1 MRNEKV
7 EQTQRLSLKTR
18 LSYSFGDLACNILF
32 AATANMASYFY
43 TNVVGMSAAIVG
55 TILLL
60 SRCFDGFSDALMG
73 IIVDRTQ
80 SKYGKARVWVLRMI
94 IPFGIAAVLM
104 FMVPAGVSEMTQAI
118 YVFVTYNFAVTI
130 VYTALNLPYGAMAV
144 RMTSDQN
151 ERTVLNMYRMTIA
164 PIGAVIV
171 TAFTLPM
178 ANRLGGDQA
187 AWIKISIGYAIIS
200 MILLLICFLNCKEQ
214 VTENTDKKVAEEKV
228 PAGKSVSAML
238 HNKNW
243 LLLAGMFIL
252 WGVYF
257 SLNGMM
263 VSYYAQYALG
273 DNEKVTLLTL
283 AEKIPLIVAVP
294 LSAPFVKKFGKRNTA
309 LLGSLLFLVGATIM
323 AVQRYDL
330 IWLTVGQIV
339 RGLGGGAFG
348 GLIYG
353 LLIDTIEYG
362 QWYTGIRNEGLC
374 YCASAVGQKLG
385 GGLTNAFCGFVMDMN
400 GFDGLAATIPDAAVK
415 AIENLYLL
423 VPYVAYGGIAI
434 LLFVHHL
441 DKDYPFIEHELA
453 EGRWRLGKI
462 NAAQSNAQ

>member
-1 MRNEKV
+1 M
-7 EQTQRLSLKTR
+7 
-18 LSYSFGDLACNILF
+18 
-32 AATANMASYFY
+32 AAYFY

-60 SRCFDGFSDALMG
+60 SRVFDGFSDALMG
-73 IIVDRTQ
+73 IIVDRTK
-80 SKYGKARVWVLRMI
+80 SRYGKARVWVLRMI
-94 IPFGIAAVLM
+94 IPFGVAAVLM
-104 FMVPAGVSEMTQAI
+104 FLVPANASEMVQAV
-118 YVFVTYNFAVTI
+118 YVFITYNFAVTV

-144 RMTSDQN
+144 RMTASQN

-178 ANRLGGDQA
+178 ANRLGGGQD
-187 AWIKISIGYAIIS
+187 AWIKISVGYAVIS
-200 MILLLICFLNCKEQ
+200 MILLFICFLNCKEQ
-214 VTENTDKKVAEEKV
+214 VTDDDKEAKEEKV
-228 PAGKSVSAML
+228 PAGKSISAML
-238 HNKNW
+238 HNKYW

-263 VSYYAQYALG
+263 VSYYAEYALG
-273 DNEKVTLLTL
+273 DNEKVALLTL
-283 AEKIPLIVAVP
+283 AEKIPLILGVP
-294 LSAPFVKKFGKRNTA
+294 LSAPFVKKIGKRNTA
-309 LLGSLLFLVGATIM
+309 LMGCILFLCGEGVMLA
-323 AVQRYDL
+323 QRYDL
-330 IWLTVGQIV
+330 MWLTMGQIV

-400 GFDGLAATIPDAAVK
+400 GFDGLAATIPDSAVK

-423 VPYVAYGGIAI
+423 VPCVAYGGIAI
-434 LLFVHHL
+434 LLILHHL
-441 DKDYPFIEHELA
+441 DKEYPHIESELSA
-453 EGRWRLGKI
+453 GRWRLGQLETHS
-462 NAAQSNAQ
+462 AEAE